1 MKLNEIKESIYNF
14 LQKELKDIKISNTR
28 LNDEDHIYMSLNPRR
43 IKYQNKY
50 HIEIEFYLNL
60 ELSTKEKNNDEELKI
75 IEALKE
81 VFQKQIKLQNRV
93 LTTNK
98 IFIFKDDNKN
108 LNLRMDYSLI
118 VKRNEDENQ
127 NEYQKMKTLITREEF

>member
-28 LNDEDHIYMSLNPRR
+28 LKDEEHIYMSLNPRR